1 MRMDK
6 SENVFKNENKTPY
19 LVHNFVFSLTKFSSK
34 INVKNESQ
42 ESNRASRASNLV
54 LGFDRVVSII
64 RPNC

>member
-6 SENVFKNENKTPY
+6 SENVLKNENKTPY
-19 LVHNFVFSLTKFSSK
+19 LVHNFVLSLIKFTSK

-42 ESNRASRASNLV
+42 ESNRESIASNLV
-54 LGFDRVVSII
+54 LSLDQVASII

>member
-19 LVHNFVFSLTKFSSK
+19 WYIIFFFSLTKFSSK

-54 LGFDRVVSII
+54 LGLDRVASII

>member
-19 LVHNFVFSLTKFSSK
+19 LVHNFVFSLIKFTSK

-42 ESNRASRASNLV
+42 ESNWASRASNSKL
-54 LGFDRVVSII
+54 LLF
-64 RPNC
+64 